1 MVVRPQGVEFRDE
14 SAQRTWVARD
24 TMRLRICHL
33 GKFYPPAPG
42 GIEVH
47 VKTLALGQ
55 ARLGAD
61 VRVLCVNHRNSSRTD
76 ITWRG
81 LGSTPT
87 VEELDG
93 GVRVTRLGRHASL
106 SKLDVCPSLPGALWK
121 LRDEGIDVVH
131 VHTPN
136 PTMLLALAAM
146 PAFST
151 LVVTHHSDVIAQRVL
166 GRAFAPVE
174 RRVHD
179 RAAMV
184 LSTSDAYVP
193 GSIVLKR
200 LGPKVRALPL
210 GLDLSPFRE
219 PTPAVLQ
226 SEARWRAELGA
237 PLWLAVGRLVYYK
250 GLTTAIDALAAVPGR
265 LLVIGT
271 GPLDRELRAR
281 AAERGVADRIQWV
294 GYAEP
299 DALLGA
305 YRAATALWFTGNARS
320 EGYGLAQV
328 EALASGCPVIN
339 TAVPHSGV
347 SWVSRHDE
355 TGLTI
360 PVGDSAAL
368 ASAARRLVHEP
379 GLRAR
384 LSAGAIERARVEFDG
399 MVMAR
404 RSLDLYAKATGKS
417 VAKAVDAAHRVSAGA
432 PP

>member
-1 MVVRPQGVEFRDE
+1 
-14 SAQRTWVARD
+14 
-24 TMRLRICHL
+24 MRLRVCHL

-47 VKTLALGQ
+47 VKTLARGQ

-61 VRVLCVNHRNSSRTD
+61 VRVICVNHRNSRRAD
-76 ITWRG
+76 VTWRG

-87 VEELDG
+87 VEEMDD

-121 LRDEGIDVVH
+121 LRDEGVDVVH

-184 LSTSDAYVP
+184 LSTSEAYVP
-193 GSIVLKR
+193 GSSVLKR

-210 GLDLSPFRE
+210 GLDLTPFLV
-219 PTPAVLQ
+219 PTPGVEAWA
-226 SEARWRAELGA
+226 ARWRTELGA

-250 GLTTAIDALAAVPGR
+250 GLTTAIDALGAVPGH
-265 LLVIGT
+265 LLIVGT
-271 GPLDRELRAR
+271 GPLERDLRAR
-281 AAERGVADRIQWV
+281 AAERGVADRVHWV

-299 DALLGA
+299 EALLGA

-320 EGYGLAQV
+320 EGFGLAQV

-347 SWVSRHDE
+347 SWVSRHEE

-368 ASAARRLVHEP
+368 ASASRRLVDEP
-379 GLRAR
+379 GLRSR
-384 LSAGAIERARVEFDG
+384 LSEGAVERARVEFDG
-399 MVMAR
+399 MVMAK
-404 RSLDLYAKATGKS
+404 RSLDLYARAAGKS
-417 VAKAVDAAHRVSAGA
+417 APKAMDPAHRLAAGVDAL
-432 PP
+432 P